1 MRKNIRIL
9 INSLFIVLILLILF
23 DSKAILPVKSL
34 FLRQIFTYFIWLL
47 IVFISIKYF
56 NKDKIE
62 EFGFSFKTKVSKKV
76 KLNARLI
83 GLTIGVVTNLI
94 MFYTIDFSEYLKGL
108 NIFERISIAI
118 IIGPI
123 AEEVV
128 FRGYIQTA
136 FGIVFAKY
144 KKQKIFWLPIIMTS
158 IIFGLLHFTA
168 IKKVSMSQT
177 VGIVFLAVL
186 LGISSGFFKEKYK
199 SIIPSINMHIAT
211 NLGGMLVVAFLF
223 AVSSSTV
230 RHKTL
235 KRMNQPAYHFNMND
249 STAFYNSLINF
260 QIYEKK
266 LPDSLLGKVKN
277 ISVKIL
283 LTIDTSGKIKSAEF
297 DAVRS
302 NLNKKIVNIKF
313 YKENALEVARKLPQF
328 IPPENLKKDTTIVFY
343 VAY

>member
-1 MRKNIRIL
+1 MKNNFRGVVNL
-9 INSLFIVLILLILF
+9 LFVVLIIF
-23 DSKAILPVKSL
+23 IFFENKTIFPVKSL
-34 FLRQIFTYFIWLL
+34 FLRQILTYLIWFL

-56 NKDKIE
+56 NKDKTE

-76 KLNARLI
+76 KRNARLI
-83 GLTIGVVTNLI
+83 GLTIGFVTNLI
-94 MFYTIDFSEYLKGL
+94 MFYTIDFSEYLKGF
-108 NIFERISIAI
+108 NIFERISLAI

-123 AEEVV
+123 AEEIV

-136 FGIVFAKY
+136 FGIVFAKH
-144 KKQKIFWLPIIMTS
+144 KKQKTFWLPIIITS

-230 RHKTL
+230 RHKIL
-235 KRMNQPAYHFNMND
+235 KRMNQPGYHFNMND
-249 STAFYNSLINF
+249 SASFRETLNDFS
-260 QIYEKK
+260 IYEKN
-266 LPDSLLGKVKN
+266 LPDSFIGNYKN
-277 ISVKIL
+277 ISVKII
-283 LTIDTSGKIKSAEF
+283 LTIDTSGKINKIEY
-297 DAVRS
+297 DTIR
-302 NLNKKIVNIKF
+302 NMLNKKIANKEF
-313 YKENALEVARKLPQF
+313 YKANALEVARKLPQF
-328 IPPENLKKDTTIVFY
+328 IPPENLQKDTSIVFY
-343 VAY
+343 VSY